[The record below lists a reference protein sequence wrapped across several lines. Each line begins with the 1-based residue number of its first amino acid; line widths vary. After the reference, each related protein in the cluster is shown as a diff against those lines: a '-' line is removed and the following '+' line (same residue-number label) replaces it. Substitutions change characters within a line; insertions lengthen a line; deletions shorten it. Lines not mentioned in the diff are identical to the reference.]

1 MKRVFV
7 MAILATALL
16 SGAARAAS
24 IGGGFF
30 AGVAVPIVQ
39 EDQDNGSIWGLR
51 APVKLVPLLAVEPYF
66 SMATLG
72 DKTVTIGGFST
83 TREGSEITGFGL
95 NAMLTMGGPV
105 RFYPF
110 GGIGTAK
117 YKRAGQDESFTAY
130 NLGLGLGLGVIPK
143 VDLDL
148 RGEFQAAANEGISR
162 KTVNITLGASY
173 AIFSLP

>member
-1 MKRVFV
+1 M
-7 MAILATALL
+7 MAIVATALL

-39 EDQDNGSIWGLR
+39 EDQDNGSVWGLR
-51 APVKLVPLLAVEPYF
+51 VPVKLVPLLTAEPYY
-66 SMATLG
+66 SSASLG
-72 DKTVTIGGFST
+72 DKTVTVGGFSA
-83 TREGSEITGFGL
+83 TREGSDVSSFGV
-95 NAMLTMGGPV
+95 NALLTMGGPI

-110 GGIGTAK
+110 AGIGTAK
-117 YKRAGQDESFTAY
+117 YKRTGQDESFTAY

-143 VDLDL
+143 VDIDL
-148 RGEFQAAANEGISR
+148 RGEFQAAANEGVSR
-162 KTVNITLGASY
+162 KVVNITLGASY

>member
-7 MAILATALL
+7 MAIVATALW
-16 SGAARAAS
+16 SGLARAAS

-30 AGVAVPIVQ
+30 AGVAVPVVQ
-39 EDQDNGSIWGLR
+39 EDQDNGSVWGLR
-51 APVKLVPLLAVEPYF
+51 APVKLVPLLTVEPYY
-66 SMATLG
+66 SSSSLG

-83 TREGSEITGFGL
+83 TREGSDITSFGV
-95 NAMLTMGGPV
+95 NALLTMGGPV

-110 GGIGTAK
+110 AGIGTAK
-117 YKRAGQDESFTAY
+117 YERTGQDESFTAY

-148 RGEFQAAANEGISR
+148 RGEFQAATNEGVSR
-162 KTVNITLGASY
+162 KTLNITLGASY

>member
-1 MKRVFV
+1 MKRVSM
-7 MAILATALL
+7 MAIAAIALL

-30 AGVAVPIVQ
+30 AGVAVPVVQ

-66 SMATLG
+66 SSSTLG
-72 DKTVTIGGFST
+72 DKTVTVGGFSA
-83 TREGSEITGFGL
+83 TREGSEITSFGV

-110 GGIGTAK
+110 VGLGTAK
-117 YKRAGQDESFTAY
+117 YKRSGQDESFTAY

-143 VDLDL
+143 VDVDL
-148 RGEFQAAANEGISR
+148 RGEFQAAAKDGVSR
-162 KTVNITLGASY
+162 KVVNITLGASY
-173 AIFSLP
+173 AIFSMP

>member
-1 MKRVFV
+1 MKKLFV
-7 MAILATALL
+7 MVIVATALL

-30 AGVAVPIVQ
+30 AGVAVPVVQ
-39 EDQDNGSIWGLR
+39 EDQDNGSVWGLR

-66 SMATLG
+66 SSATLG
-72 DKTVTIGGFST
+72 DKTVTVGGFSA
-83 TREGSEITGFGL
+83 TREGSDVTSFGV

-110 GGIGTAK
+110 VGLGTAK
-117 YKRAGQDESFTAY
+117 YKRTGQNESFTAY
-130 NLGLGLGLGVIPK
+130 NLGLGLGFGLIPK

-148 RGEFQAAANEGISR
+148 RGEFQAAANEGVSR
-162 KTVNITLGASY
+162 KVVNITLGASY
-173 AIFSLP
+173 NIFSIP